1 MENEESPLYAD
12 IGRATMN
19 LLDALILA
27 AYIEKL
33 AEDDDTEMDAWLTVE
48 ARVSVRTMIDAAI
61 DDVNTHYT
69 KLLRNG

>member
-1 MENEESPLYAD
+1 MVNEESPLYAD

-33 AEDDDTEMDAWLTVE
+33 AEDDDTEMDAWLTLE
-48 ARVSVRTMIDAAI
+48 ARVSVRNMIEAAM